1 MNLQNLVTYSQNE
14 GLDIFAGVVVPEGI
28 DRETLISAIMI
39 RCGLLTPV
47 YNDPYTFQKATSV
60 WFMSKQWTFE
70 HLVNIIKAEYSP
82 IENVDRYDSHTT
94 VHDGKNEYN
103 KNESGSDTKNYTG
116 SSENTISAFNS
127 SAYQPDNKSVD
138 SSSDRMQYGKS
149 TGENGKDQFTDT
161 FTQHL
166 HGNIGVTSNQQ
177 LINQELDLLGRF
189 DIYKYIAEQFEKD
202 NCIMLY

>member
-14 GLDIFAGVVVPEGI
+14 GLDIFAGVVAPSGI
-28 DRETLISAIMI
+28 DRETLISAIMV

-60 WFMSKQWTFE
+60 WFMTKQWTFE
-70 HLVNIIKAEYSP
+70 HLVNIIKSEYSP
-82 IENVDRYDSHTT
+82 IENVDRYDTHTT

-103 KNESGSDTKNYTG
+103 RSESGSDTKSYNG

-127 SAYQPDNKSVD
+127 NAYQPDNKSVD
-138 SSSDRMQYGKS
+138 SSSDKMQYGKS
-149 TGENGKDQFTDT
+149 TGENGKDQYTDT